1 MLIDEIEIKQF
12 KNKNKKNQPALT
24 IETSDI
30 SYESKTKPIEEN
42 TVKKL
47 IKQNSKKKVKKELKK
62 RGEIK

>member
-30 SYESKTKPIEEN
+30 SYEPKTKPIEE
-42 TVKKL
+42 
-47 IKQNSKKKVKKELKK
+47 KQ
-62 RGEIK
+62 